1 MRFIGALI
9 LISLFIYAGL
19 AQNANDQ
26 VYLSA
31 IGSYKSTFDKV
42 IYNTSSEIKMG
53 NIIYPEGIKFR
64 SSGCGGNQY
73 EAYFNLDRAYNR
85 LTGLIGLDD
94 KNDMEKVTISLLG
107 DELQLQKITMLNGD
121 LPENVD
127 LDVSGVRRLAL
138 VVICEKGCAIDVD
151 LANMVLQ
158 KLPQV

>member
-1 MRFIGALI
+1 MRLMGGLI
-9 LISLFIYAGL
+9 LLSLSICVCV
-19 AQNANDQ
+19 AQNTDDQ

-42 IYNTSSEIKMG
+42 SYNASSEIKMG
-53 NIIYPEGIKFR
+53 NIVYSEGIKFH
-64 SSGCGGNQY
+64 SPHCGGGQY
-73 EAYFNLDRAYNR
+73 EGYFNLDRTYNR

-94 KNDMEKVTISLLG
+94 KNDMKEVTLILLG
-107 DELQLQKITMLNGD
+107 DERELRKIKMLNGD

-138 VVICEKGCAIDVD
+138 VVISKKGCSLDVD
-151 LANMVLQ
+151 LTNMVLQ